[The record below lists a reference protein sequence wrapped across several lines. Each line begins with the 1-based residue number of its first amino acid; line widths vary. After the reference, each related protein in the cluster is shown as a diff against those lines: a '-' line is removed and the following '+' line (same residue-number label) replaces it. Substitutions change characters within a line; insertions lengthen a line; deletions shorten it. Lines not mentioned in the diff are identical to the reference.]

1 MTARIQADDES
12 GSWKA
17 TRQRQH
23 LDFQSLSFR
32 RKLEALDEMCELS
45 RRFLEQR
52 RRLGLPYID
61 PVTGEVVNP
70 PGR

>member
-1 MTARIQADDES
+1 MGWEQCTPE
-12 GSWKA
+12 GSELAQLRVWSA
-17 TRQRQH
+17 LPLH
-23 LDFQSLSFR
+23 

-70 PGR
+70 PVR